1 MPVTAPTRVVLVSGI
16 ARPARFEE
24 ESKAGGYDVAASIA
38 FADHHGYVA
47 ADIARIAEAVRT
59 SSAMCV
65 LTTEKDLMRLLPLRP
80 LPFRVAVRPLHVRV
94 EPDAFMPWLLERL
107 SAARK
112 APGRDGLLE
121 AGLTRGDPA

>member
-1 MPVTAPTRVVLVSGI
+1 VSGI

-24 ESKAGGYDVAASIA
+24 ESKAAGYDVAASIA

-47 ADIARIAEAVRT
+47 ADVARIAEAVRT
-59 SSAMCV
+59 SGAACV

-94 EPDAFMPWLLERL
+94 EPDTFMPWLLERL
-107 SAARK
+107 AGSRGRSAR
-112 APGRDGLLE
+112 PERVEGRAAVAAAALG
-121 AGLTRGDPA
+121 TRT